1 MNPQIIL
8 GVTTIF
14 VSPIINFLI
23 TKALTY
29 GADQLRLVWGVKG
42 ELKKLAH
49 TLELIEAVLDD
60 AENRQVETNLLVKRW
75 LEKLKDVAYDAGDV
89 LDELQHKILQRTMK
103 KKSFGFGFKIANKIK
118 DVNKKLDGITKDM
131 KRFNFINQLGA
142 SGANTV
148 WIGNIPETSSNIND
162 PAAVV
167 GRIDD
172 KIKILYLLTQESYSV
187 VRITGMGGIGKTT
200 LAQSVYANADDH
212 FTIKIW
218 VSVSRKSNIEG
229 IFRDLLGTSFD
240 HHSSLNDILD
250 RLKERLKVGKCLI
263 VLDDVWMDHGIDVGE
278 LLKDLLSLT
287 CQGSKILMTMRNTK
301 DIPPMTDCRYIIY
314 QLQVLS
320 KNDCWSIIKKI
331 AFGLDG
337 AKETTDL
344 IDIGKKIA
352 GKCGGLPLAAKT
364 LGCLL
369 YSKKDS
375 GEWLSILNNPIWNL
389 STEENRENKTIS
401 LLKFSYD
408 CNYMKSY
415 STPKSLVSIPNPTS

>member
-1 MNPQIIL
+1 
-8 GVTTIF
+8 
-14 VSPIINFLI
+14 
-23 TKALTY
+23 
-29 GADQLRLVWGVKG
+29 
-42 ELKKLAH
+42 
-49 TLELIEAVLDD
+49 
-60 AENRQVETNLLVKRW
+60 
-75 LEKLKDVAYDAGDV
+75 
-89 LDELQHKILQRTMK
+89 
-103 KKSFGFGFKIANKIK
+103 
-118 DVNKKLDGITKDM
+118 
-131 KRFNFINQLGA
+131 
-142 SGANTV
+142 
-148 WIGNIPETSSNIND
+148 
-162 PAAVV
+162 
-167 GRIDD
+167 
-172 KIKILYLLTQESYSV
+172 
-187 VRITGMGGIGKTT
+187 MGGIGKTT

-352 GKCGGLPLAAKT
+352 GKCGGGALVKQISDLSLLRVLNLSDTGIKELRHLICNIKHLKYLDHSRTGITNFPISFCHLESLQTLMFKRCNVKELPKDMGRLFSLKHLIFSYNYISRGRKT
-364 LGCLL
+364 GKVFYNRIQLTQMPKEVSRCSKLKKLCVFIVGEGKGYGIEELKDLNLLGGKLIIDNL
-369 YSKKDS
+369 GSATNGKPAELKEKKD
-375 GEWLSILNNPIWNL
+375 I
-389 STEENRENKTIS
+389 
-401 LLKFSYD
+401 
-408 CNYMKSY
+408 
-415 STPKSLVSIPNPTS
+415 TP